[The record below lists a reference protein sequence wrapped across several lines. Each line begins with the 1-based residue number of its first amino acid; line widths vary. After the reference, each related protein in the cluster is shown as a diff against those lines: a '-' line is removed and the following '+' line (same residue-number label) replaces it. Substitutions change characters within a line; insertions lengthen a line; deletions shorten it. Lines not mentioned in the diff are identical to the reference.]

1 MKAVLFLM
9 QSRPRLKKLFF
20 TKKMKNWFSS
30 KMILSVNVLLLLR
43 LPQNELS
50 RTICYFRRCVA
61 SIIFQFHRFSV
72 FLIPQPSSHSSI
84 PFSLSLSLSLSLP
97 LDQFLFSLL
106 NFISLGNVG
115 LPYSITFSDI
125 CFFLFSFLQS
135 TTFSFF

>member
-9 QSRPRLKKLFF
+9 QSRPRLKKTFF

-72 FLIPQPSSHSSI
+72 FLFPQPSSHSYKAFSI
-84 PFSLSLSLSLSLP
+84 YLSLSLP